1 MGGLPFRMAFFTI
14 CCATISPWLR
24 FTVLPPIRAT
34 TVLQNS
40 RIRISPKLAR
50 SFGPTGNSL
59 RSSAALRRQ
68 LEPALP
74 NACSSVVRVASASG
88 VPSATSRTTI

>member
-1 MGGLPFRMAFFTI
+1 MRADIFRPSRRPLLGLQRLARGLARLVRLDELKQERHMGGLPFRMAFFTI

-50 SFGPTGNSL
+50 SFGPL
-59 RSSAALRRQ
+59 DR
-68 LEPALP
+68 
-74 NACSSVVRVASASG
+74 
-88 VPSATSRTTI
+88 

>member
-40 RIRISPKLAR
+40 RIRISPKLP
-50 SFGPTGNSL
+50 G
-59 RSSAALRRQ
+59 
-68 LEPALP
+68 
-74 NACSSVVRVASASG
+74 
-88 VPSATSRTTI
+88 PSARPVTASVPRRLFGDS